1 MVKTVKDEQ
10 GCSLEGLVSKSTKAS
25 LTKVIREI
33 LEPAGKHLELL
44 ITGIDEMNSLGLNP
58 YYIFEEAAR
67 SSYDIPDRLI
77 RDFTYLPELARS
89 VEKLV
94 KDVSFPGLYFDLK
107 NNKISKTPSKGSTI
121 CLFEFE
127 QCGGVD
133 NKALFSTYYFYNE
146 IISNLKDNYYYN
158 NFKFKVTNS
167 SELASAVSK
176 SMLTSTKVYLE
187 TLINDRGVVGCWEDF
202 RNNPDQEN
210 FYDLFPAQ
218 IFTSLEVSKFFE
230 QFSTPD
236 NIKKSILS
244 ESDSRTLLKIY
255 SQELLSAVDVLESI
269 CLSIKNN
276 SLPKDYLDKVFRTS
290 ELRFSVFLSLFEQI
304 QDYRDASLWEILSD
318 YRNNVVK
325 ELIASITKNLK
336 IISKASDSFNIEKYY
351 PYIEFHYL
359 SYLNLDL
366 KDNKKLV
373 SEKQELYGSLLS
385 VIKHNIE
392 SGVIASHQQGK
403 VFIDKVREIV
413 KKLNNSFD
421 DNDENLIKARKL
433 VFGDKVVLF
442 DYPISSDD
450 TSPNFIIEDAYTKN
464 LSEKLS
470 DIPDAILSDKSI
482 TLQFDICECGSDE
495 GFVARN
501 YKSYTRAK
509 NKMMILYN
517 LFSRIE
523 MILNQSEIVKVA
535 LRTKSGLLLIREM
548 LKELDTFNS
557 VIKPTEI
564 DPFDVNLKH
573 FLEQLEENTASLLN
587 TENNN

>member
-1 MVKTVKDEQ
+1 M
-10 GCSLEGLVSKSTKAS
+10 
-25 LTKVIREI
+25 
-33 LEPAGKHLELL
+33 
-44 ITGIDEMNSLGLNP
+44 
-58 YYIFEEAAR
+58 
-67 SSYDIPDRLI
+67 
-77 RDFTYLPELARS
+77 
-89 VEKLV
+89 
-94 KDVSFPGLYFDLK
+94 
-107 NNKISKTPSKGSTI
+107 
-121 CLFEFE
+121 
-127 QCGGVD
+127 
-133 NKALFSTYYFYNE
+133 
-146 IISNLKDNYYYN
+146 
-158 NFKFKVTNS
+158 
-167 SELASAVSK
+167 
-176 SMLTSTKVYLE
+176 
-187 TLINDRGVVGCWEDF
+187 
-202 RNNPDQEN
+202 
-210 FYDLFPAQ
+210 
-218 IFTSLEVSKFFE
+218 
-230 QFSTPD
+230 
-236 NIKKSILS
+236 
-244 ESDSRTLLKIY
+244 
-255 SQELLSAVDVLESI
+255 
-269 CLSIKNN
+269 
-276 SLPKDYLDKVFRTS
+276 
-290 ELRFSVFLSLFEQI
+290 
-304 QDYRDASLWEILSD
+304 WEILSD

-421 DNDENLIKARKL
+421 DNDKNLIKARKL

-495 GFVARN
+495 GSVVRN

-509 NKMMILYN
+509 NKIMILYN

-548 LKELDTFNS
+548 LKEIDTFNS